1 MDLNARHYVRD
12 LEDAASATAPL
23 RFHGDRLAGA
33 GELDFATNV
42 WPGQRPPLLESA
54 LSDAL
59 GDASYPDQRR
69 ARAALAAWH
78 DRAEDDVCLT
88 NGACDAFW
96 LIAHAFRP
104 RRAVCIHPSFTEPE
118 AALQSVGAKVERV
131 MRDPSDWQFAADTVP
146 DDAEV
151 VVVGNPNN
159 PTGNLDP
166 AHVLERLARPDRL
179 LVVDEAFMDFVGD
192 ERASLVSQCDL
203 PGLVVVRSVTKMF
216 GLPGIRAGYLVAPP
230 RVVSLLEGSR
240 QPWSVNALACAA
252 LEACA
257 LDRETRSSIAA
268 EVARAREEMVGGLR
282 SLGVTVFPSVANF
295 VLLELAHAPVVVAAL
310 RRRRIVVR
318 PTDSFPGLGPRH
330 VRVAVRRR
338 QDNDRLLEALAEVLS
353 ALPGGA

>member
-1 MDLNARHYVRD
+1 MNVRD
-12 LEDAASATAPL
+12 LEDVLRPTPSL

-42 WPGQRPPLLESA
+42 WPAPRPPLLESVLSAA
-54 LSDAL
+54 LRDT
-59 GDASYPDQRR
+59 SYPDQGR
-69 ARAALAAWH
+69 ARSALAARH
-78 DRAEDDVCLT
+78 GRAEDDVCLT

-104 RRAVCIHPSFTEPE
+104 RRAACIHPSFTEPE
-118 AALQSVGAKVERV
+118 AALRSVGASVERV
-131 MRDPSDWQFAADTVP
+131 MRDPSNWRFAAEAVP

-179 LVVDEAFMDFVGD
+179 LVVDEAFIDFVGD
-192 ERASLVSQCDL
+192 ERESLVSRRAV

-216 GLPGIRAGYLVAPP
+216 GVPGIRAGYLIAPP

-257 LDRETRSSIAA
+257 RDRDAASSIAK
-268 EVARAREEMVGGLR
+268 EVARAREEIVSGLL
-282 SLGVTVFPSVANF
+282 SLGVRVFPSVANF

-310 RRRRIVVR
+310 RRRGIVVR

-330 VRVAVRRR
+330 IRVAVRRR

-353 ALPGGA
+353 ALPGGG